1 MDRQRRQTNVTV
13 RKHKPDYVIVLLTGL
28 LLLIGL
34 ILIFALSPGLSK
46 LHGGA
51 VSEQYYTIRQLIAIG
66 IGIAAFIGAMLVP
79 LRLWLKA
86 IPVMLGLTAVVCL
99 LIAVP
104 GSPFRVTALGA
115 TRWFAIGSFS
125 FQPAELIKFSVLMYS
140 AQFLATRQKAGK
152 LNDFQET
159 LVPFGIMTAIV
170 AFVVVV
176 LQKDMGSMMVLLAM
190 LGSMLYIGGMRL
202 KILSALVAGLVVPTG
217 LAIALAPHR
226 ISRFVTFLNP
236 DRDCAGAGYHVCQSL
251 ISVGSGGV
259 FGVGLGRSV
268 QAAGYLPL
276 AANDS
281 IFSIFAEKF
290 GFIGSVILLVI
301 FAVLIMRILRVA
313 DRTVNVTAR
322 LVVTGIFAWLTAHI
336 LINVGAMLSLM
347 PLKGITLPLISS
359 GGTSIIFI
367 MAALGVVFHISRYTS
382 HQAVA
387 TLGEDSSSHVGGRR
401 PSYTSYSPSSNR
413 RG

>member
-1 MDRQRRQTNVTV
+1 MDRVRGRAALAV
-13 RKHKPDYVIVLLTGL
+13 RKHKPDYMIVLLTGL
-28 LLLIGL
+28 LLLTGL

-51 VSEQYYTIRQLIAIG
+51 VSEQYYTIRQLIAIS

-79 LRLWLKA
+79 FRFWLKSTSWL
-86 IPVMLGLTAVVCL
+86 LGVTAVVCL
-99 LIAVP
+99 LIAIP

-125 FQPAELIKFSVLMYS
+125 FQPAELIKFAVLIYA
-140 AQFLATRQKAGK
+140 AQFLANRQKEGK
-152 LNDFQET
+152 LNDTQET
-159 LVPFGIMTAIV
+159 LIPFGVMTAVV
-170 AFVVVV
+170 AFVVVI

-190 LGSMLYIGGMRL
+190 LGSMLYMAGINLKLFGKLLIGL
-202 KILSALVAGLVVPTG
+202 TVPIM
-217 LAIALAPHR
+217 LAIVLAPHR
-226 ISRFVTFLNP
+226 IARFTTFLNP
-236 DRDCAGAGYHVCQSL
+236 NKDCQGAGWHICQSL
-251 ISVGSGGV
+251 IAVGSGGV
-259 FGVGLGRSV
+259 FGVGLGKSV
-268 QAAGYLPL
+268 QAAGYLPE

-301 FAVLIMRILRVA
+301 FAVLILRILKVA
-313 DRTVNVTAR
+313 EKTMHPTAR
-322 LVVTGIFAWLTAHI
+322 LVVTGIFAWLTAHV
-336 LINVGAMLSLM
+336 LINIGAMLSLL

-382 HQAVA
+382 HQSVDAPE
-387 TLGEDSSSHVGGRR
+387 GESTRRVTMR
-401 PSYTSYSPSSNR
+401 PSYTSYSSSNR
-413 RG
+413 RRG